1 MAKYSNV
8 TPYAETNN
16 FFAKPDLYENIRD
29 FLHDEIIEVCF
40 TKKDGTE
47 RKMFC
52 TLQSD
57 LIDQQYESYDDTNPP
72 KIINEEVMRVFDTEA
87 SSWRS
92 FRLANLK
99 YVKTD
104 LKELPKE
111 IKQRARAIDGFGE

>member
-57 LIDQQYESYDDTNPP
+57 LIDQSYESYDDTNPP
-72 KIINEEVMRVFDTEA
+72 KIINKDVMRVYDTEA
-87 SSWRS
+87 KGWRS
-92 FRLANLK
+92 FLLANVKYLK
-99 YVKTD
+99 TNLNDYSS
-104 LKELPKE
+104 
-111 IKQRARAIDGFGE
+111 